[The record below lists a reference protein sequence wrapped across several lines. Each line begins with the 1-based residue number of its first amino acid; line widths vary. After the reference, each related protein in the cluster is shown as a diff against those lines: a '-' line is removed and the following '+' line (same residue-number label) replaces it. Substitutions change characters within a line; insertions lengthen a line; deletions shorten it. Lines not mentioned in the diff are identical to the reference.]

1 LHEQIGVQD
10 FEKLCSL
17 FCCYSTKMKPSIAC
31 TVLLASLLLACS
43 HGVEQQ
49 VHCREHTASNT
60 LFADPGDYGV
70 EGRQGYPVDT
80 LPPTPSSGPTAG
92 GGYGNPETLPPTPS
106 SGPTTGGGY
115 GNPETPSPTPFAG
128 PTGGYVTLPPTTLA
142 PDSCKTCG
150 DIIVPFDFRGFKIDI
165 ENIANDFISN
175 FTTKVL
181 SPSLCAPDNS
191 PSCLQTLEDLG
202 AMLDSFQEVVSMS
215 LSEMDVIICEQ
226 DTVGPVTPECSL
238 NGLNNSAV
246 KLRSDG
252 HRLE

>member
-70 EGRQGYPVDT
+70 EGRQGYPVGT

-115 GNPETPSPTPFAG
+115 GNPETLSPTPFAG